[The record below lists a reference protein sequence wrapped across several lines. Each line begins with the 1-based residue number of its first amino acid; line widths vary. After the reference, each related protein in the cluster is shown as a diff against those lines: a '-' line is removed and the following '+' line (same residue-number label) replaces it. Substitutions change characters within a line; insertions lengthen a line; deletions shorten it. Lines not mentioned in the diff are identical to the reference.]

1 MEGRKLTGYTRPKA
15 TLRGDC
21 LDAAG
26 QIELVRENLAVA
38 IAMRR
43 SAGMGLI
50 NVSFVA
56 HFGGEETRDSAE
68 APAALHVQ
76 DNEELCRCANNQ
88 IRAAFGY
95 SVQITHGILE
105 RAFGTAGGSSA
116 RNDQNDA
123 CCVLRLLAGTL
134 EANPMAPAWVCPVG
148 DRRRF
153 SVEAAG
159 FGLDARTL
167 HGRELLWSDFGGLQ
181 KYLDLLAFCAEA
193 VEEAGED
200 AGPSRNS
207 DGVPEDD
214 EGSVEDGGF
223 IEEEPVGEPA
233 AGTQEA
239 RAQERTTSES
249 GTENEVRTRAMAS
262 PRTAADPDTGLVSAF
277 VEETCM
283 VGDEEMVLAAD
294 LFSTYVEW
302 CAKQGAEPV
311 GQRRFG
317 MYLTAAGLERK
328 RRGRGKH
335 WWMGVGLREVPAAV
349 V

>member
-1 MEGRKLTGYTRPKA
+1 MEGTKSRGYTRAEA

-21 LDAAG
+21 LDAAR
-26 QIELVRENLAVA
+26 QINLVRENLAVA
-38 IAMRR
+38 IALRR
-43 SAGMGLI
+43 SAGMGLL

-56 HFGGEETRDSAE
+56 HFGGQETEGSPD

-76 DNEELCRCANNQ
+76 DNGDLCRCANNQ

-95 SVQITHGILE
+95 SVLIAHRILE
-105 RAFGTAGGSSA
+105 RTFGTVGGSSA
-116 RNDQNDA
+116 RNDRNDA

-134 EANPMAPAWVCPVG
+134 EADPMAPAWICPVS

-153 SVEAAG
+153 AVEAAG
-159 FGLDARTL
+159 FGLDARSL
-167 HGRELLWSDFGGLQ
+167 HGREVLWSDFGGLQ

-200 AGPSRNS
+200 GEPSGYS
-207 DGVPEDD
+207 GGVLED
-214 EGSVEDGGF
+214 DGGF
-223 IEEEPVGEPA
+223 IEEDPVGEPDAGNREHA
-233 AGTQEA
+233 AEMAAKG
-239 RAQERTTSES
+239 S
-249 GTENEVRTRAMAS
+249 GRENGSKAKVAAP

-277 VEETCM
+277 MEETCV
-283 VGDEEMVLAAD
+283 VGDEEMVLAGD
-294 LFSTYVEW
+294 LFNAYVEW
-302 CAKQGAEPV
+302 CGEQGAEPV

-335 WWMGVGLREVPAAV
+335 WWMGLGLREAAAPV
-349 V
+349 S